1 MSRDSHPDSAE
12 RLAELHARLIDAVAE
27 LTHSAAW
34 QRMLQTAAR
43 FPTYSPSNV
52 LLISMQRPD
61 ATRVAGL
68 RTWNRLGR
76 HVVKGEH
83 GIAILAPCTY
93 PPRREQTA
101 PPTPGGPLEPAP
113 AAAPE
118 STDPTMERVPTPG
131 RQLRGFKIVHVFDVT
146 QTDGTPLPDV
156 TPRLLTGQSP
166 THLWDHLATQIAG
179 AGMRL
184 ETGPCPPGVNGY
196 TDPRD
201 HVVRVAD
208 TLDPAQA
215 VKTLAHEL
223 GHIRADHL
231 HRFPDYGI
239 DPRCRGV
246 AEVQAESIAY
256 LVTAT
261 AGLDSLAYTV
271 PYVANWSGGDLE
283 TLRASASTVVR
294 TSQMICRELEAAVA
308 QESGH
313 GALARRPSDRTAA
326 SEAAPTPAVRQ
337 AVSVRASTLT
347 P

>member
-12 RLAELHARLIDAVAE
+12 RLAELHDRLIDAVAE
-27 LTHSAAW
+27 LTDSAAW
-34 QRMLQTAAR
+34 QRMLQTAAT

-76 HVVKGEH
+76 NVVKGEH

-93 PPRREQTA
+93 PPGRERPA
-101 PPTPGGPLEPAP
+101 AATPGGPLEPAP
-113 AAAPE
+113 AVTPVATEAQSEP
-118 STDPTMERVPTPG
+118 VPMPG
-131 RQLRGFKIVHVFDVT
+131 RQLRGFRIVHVFDVT
-146 QTDGTPLPDV
+146 QTDGATLPDV
-156 TPRLLTGQSP
+156 APTLLAGQSP
-166 THLWDHLATQIAG
+166 AHLWDHLAAQVAG

-208 TLDPAQA
+208 TLEPAQA

-231 HRFPDYGI
+231 RRLPDYGL
-239 DPRCRGV
+239 DPRCRGI
-246 AEVQAESIAY
+246 AEVEAESVAY

-271 PYVANWSGGDLE
+271 PYVANWSGGDVE

-294 TSQMICRELEAAVA
+294 TSQVICRELEGAVTRAVGSAPEIRSTVERAA
-308 QESGH
+308 
-313 GALARRPSDRTAA
+313 ARDTSAVPTSNRTV
-326 SEAAPTPAVRQ
+326 SAP
-337 AVSVRASTLT
+337 ASTLT
-347 P
+347 A